1 MPLLAL
7 ALVERQATEGDW
19 PLGVCD
25 GQITM
30 DPESNRT
37 SSSSTICGQDAMR
50 RAVFIHTPLLS
61 SSIVICYAVR
71 RWHAEVDVEM
81 KSTGRR
87 SWYSVC

>member
-19 PLGVCD
+19 LLGVCD

-37 SSSSTICGQDAMR
+37 SSSATICSWDAMR
-50 RAVFIHTPLLS
+50 CAVLIHTPPLS
-61 SSIVICYAVR
+61 PSSVICYAVR

-81 KSTGRR
+81 TSTGRR
-87 SWYSVC
+87 SWYVVC